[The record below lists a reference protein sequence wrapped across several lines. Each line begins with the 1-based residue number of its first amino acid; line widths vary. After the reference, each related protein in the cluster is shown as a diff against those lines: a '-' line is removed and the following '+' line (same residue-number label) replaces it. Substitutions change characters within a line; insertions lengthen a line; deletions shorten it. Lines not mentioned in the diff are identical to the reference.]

1 MEQITS
7 LAFVENSKST
17 GEVKKSVNILIPIA
31 WYLSSLAATFAVVVL
46 LVVQISNPKLA
57 ETERYTIFAAKP
69 LVLGTTAEVVN
80 AADARPAKIDQFF
93 RQHGCPLYGLGH
105 IFVDEA
111 DRNNIP
117 FWFVAAIAFQESS
130 CGKLTPEVKSV
141 ESFNAWGW
149 GVYGDNV
156 RMFENWEHGVRVV
169 SKYLADQFFSQGV
182 TEPCEI
188 MKVYTPP
195 STGSWCSGVEYFR
208 NEIEN
213 YKTPLQGEA
222 L

>member
-130 CGKLTPEVKSV
+130 CGKKTPEKDGV
-141 ESFNAWGW
+141 ESYNGWGW
-149 GVYGDNV
+149 GVWGENV
-156 RMFENWEHGVRVV
+156 KIFDNWEHGIEVV
-169 SKYLADQFFSQGV
+169 SLYMNDRFFSKGI
-182 TEPCEI
+182 TEPCDI

-195 STGSWCSGVEYFR
+195 SNGSWCQGIDYFK
-208 NEIEN
+208 EVITQYES
-213 YKTPLQGEA
+213 P
-222 L
+222 